1 MLRNRR
7 LPLSKLAVATAALA
21 LVAACGGSSD
31 DDSSSASEPTS
42 SATSSAP
49 GAGASA
55 SPEAAPDGA
64 SNEALETYVAQVRS
78 QAEDQMER
86 FDDVYSDFSVTAE
99 GDDTMVYDYTF
110 RQQVDPA
117 QADAQRDTIRKTVS
131 GIGDAILTEMK
142 AAGIS
147 DPKARWVYRNP
158 DGSEIMSID
167 VP

>member
-21 LVAACGGSSD
+21 LVAACGSSD
-31 DDSSSASEPTS
+31 DESSSATSEPTS
-42 SATSSAP
+42 SSSSAP
-49 GAGASA
+49 SASA
-55 SPEAAPDGA
+55 APEDTA
-64 SNEALETYVAQVRS
+64 SKDALDTYVAQVRT
-78 QAEDQMER
+78 QAEAQMER
-86 FDDVYSDFSVTAE
+86 FDDVYSDFSVKAE
-99 GDDTMVYDYTF
+99 GSDTMVYDYTF

-158 DGSEIMSID
+158 DGSEIMAID